1 MELSLFDKSVACFD
15 EYHPD
20 TFRSLHHPEFMFI
33 RELQFLDLDE
43 QCEIINQQVK
53 DNPNFHPFRLRN
65 VQLIHENH
73 YAMEI
78 RWEENE
84 EIVTNLTLKKDS
96 QYWRSMVSRIP
107 KEDASKLK
115 L

>member
-1 MELSLFDKSVACFD
+1 MSLFDKSVACFD

-43 QCEIINQQVK
+43 QCKLINSIVE
-53 DNPNFHPFRLRN
+53 DDPNFHPLRN

-78 RWEENE
+78 RWEDNG
-84 EIVTNLTLKKDS
+84 EIVTNLTLKKDGL
-96 QYWRSMVSRIP
+96 YWRAMVSRIT

-115 L
+115 V

>member
-1 MELSLFDKSVACFD
+1 MSLFGKSVACFD
-15 EYHPD
+15 DYHSNI
-20 TFRSLHHPEFMFI
+20 FRSLNHPEFMFI

-43 QCEIINQQVK
+43 QCEIINQKVK
-53 DNPNFHPFRLRN
+53 DNPNIHPFRLRN

-73 YAMEI
+73 YSMES
-78 RWEENE
+78 RWEENGE
-84 EIVTNLTLKKDS
+84 MVTNLTLKKDS
-96 QYWRSMVSRIP
+96 RYWRSVVSRIP